1 MQVFPQNAQHIGQRE
16 QQQDAFGF
24 SDLGDAELVKNFGA
38 LVVVADGMGG
48 MAMGQ
53 EASNLAK
60 QVVLHTFAHPKQGE
74 PPAELLLRATHA
86 ANEAVYQ
93 MANAAGLAH
102 LAGTTLVAAV
112 VKDLHLYWVSVG
124 DSRIFLYR
132 RQELAPLNI
141 EHIYSRVLNQ
151 QVKAGILTLDQ
162 AALNPE
168 RNALT
173 SFIGMANLVEID
185 RNVHAFPLYE
195 GDVVLLCSDG
205 LHGTLNEHEIADIL
219 DLHPNDAAEH
229 LVQLTLDRN
238 HPHQD
243 NVTVALLKVGDKLP
257 QAVTKPGIVV
267 PPKMPNTPKKST
279 YGFWILGILGLLLVA
294 GSLWWWLRGTPDE
307 YVYAGKRPGA
317 SLTDVR
323 GQFLQIGTL
332 TEGTVIW
339 KNDPEKVYI
348 QLGGPS
354 LTITGQP
361 EVVGIVRSAKTGLD
375 QLVFQNRQKDS
386 LIVVFAEANK
396 LGLIGIAG
404 KVAELESIGYFFI
417 DPALTDQ
424 SILADVPEAGKL
436 MMPDRD
442 FMPKQTNW
450 MRYVQTATD
459 AQVLFAHMVQKAS
472 PDSLVQDGKLW
483 TQKIR
488 LNETLIGRFNEMKN
502 TIRDDRRFIRKDL
515 SKNDKWH
522 LEGLAFSD
530 VKLGF
535 MLLLAHDLTLSES
548 YLIGYQYG
556 GLNGVRLPTVAFL
569 RPDQVSITF
578 EKPETK
584 LFNVRLQTGEWA
596 IN

>member
-24 SDLGDAELVKNFGA
+24 SDLGDVELVKNFGA

-60 QVVLHTFAHPKQGE
+60 QVVLHTFAQPQPGE
-74 PPAELLLRATHA
+74 SPADLLLRATHA

-112 VKDLHLYWVSVG
+112 VKDLHLYWISVG

-141 EHIYSRVLNQ
+141 EHVYSRVLNQ
-151 QVKAGILTLDQ
+151 QVKAGILTIDQ

-168 RNALT
+168 KNALT

-185 RNVHAFPLYE
+185 RNVHAFPLEE

-205 LHGTLNEHEIADIL
+205 LHGTLNEHEIADVL

-243 NVTVALLKVGDKLP
+243 NVTVALLKVGDKRP
-257 QAVTKPGIVV
+257 QAATKPGIM
-267 PPKMPNTPKKST
+267 PPPMPHTPKKNP
-279 YGFWILGILGLLLVA
+279 YGFWMLGILGLLLMA
-294 GSLWWWLRGTPDE
+294 GSLWWWLAGTPDE

-323 GQFLQIGTL
+323 GHFLQAGTL
-332 TEGTVIW
+332 TEGTVEW

-354 LTITGQP
+354 LTIPGQP

-375 QLVFQNRQKDS
+375 QLVFQNRHKDS
-386 LIVVFAEANK
+386 LVVVFAEANK

-404 KVAELESIGYFFI
+404 KVGELESMGYFFI

-436 MMPDRD
+436 MLADRD

-450 MRYVQTATD
+450 MRYVKTTTD
-459 AQVLFAHMVQKAS
+459 AQILFAHMVQKAS

-488 LNETLIGRFNEMKN
+488 LNETLVGRFNEMKN

-535 MLLLAHDLTLSES
+535 MLLMAHDLTLSES
-548 YLIGYQYG
+548 YVIGYQYG
-556 GLNGVRLPTVAFL
+556 RADGVRLPSVAFL